1 MKKILLKDCDD
12 GIFINLDN
20 KKLLLEN
27 EIHISYDDLL
37 INYKELLDIIK
48 KIIKLEN
55 QIDKPDRNGM
65 IDALKDA
72 QSVACNEIVQNIQQ
86 SSSFFYSK
94 PWVAFSDKELYNMLP
109 QYKQGLI
116 NHGIAKIGE
125 GAFEKLLEECFKQMN
140 MR

>member
-1 MKKILLKDCDD
+1 MTEKD
-12 GIFINLDN
+12 IKNIKETKDN
-20 KKLLLEN
+20 
-27 EIHISYDDLL
+27 
-37 INYKELLDIIK
+37 KELLDIIK

-86 SSSFFYSK
+86 HGGNVYEKS
-94 PWVAFSDKELYNMLP
+94 WDIITNQELYSMLP

-116 NHGIAKIGE
+116 NHGIAKIGK
-125 GAFEKLLEECFKQMN
+125 GAFEKLLEECFKQNN

>member
-1 MKKILLKDCDD
+1 MIMTEKD
-12 GIFINLDN
+12 IKNIKETKDN
-20 KKLLLEN
+20 
-27 EIHISYDDLL
+27 
-37 INYKELLDIIK
+37 KELLDIIK

-55 QIDKPDRNGM
+55 QIYKPDRNGM

-72 QSVACNEIVQNIQQ
+72 QSVARNEIVQNIQQ

-116 NHGIAKIGE
+116 NHGIAKIGK
-125 GAFEKLLEECFKQMN
+125 GVFEKLLEECFKQNN

>member
-1 MKKILLKDCDD
+1 MTEKD
-12 GIFINLDN
+12 IKNIKETKDN
-20 KKLLLEN
+20 
-27 EIHISYDDLL
+27 
-37 INYKELLDIIK
+37 KELLDIIK

-86 SSSFFYSK
+86 HGGNVYEKS
-94 PWVAFSDKELYNMLP
+94 WDIITNQELYSMLP
-109 QYKQGLI
+109 LYKQSLI
-116 NHGIAKIGE
+116 NHGFAKIGK
-125 GAFEKLLEECFKQMN
+125 GVFEKLLEECFKQMN